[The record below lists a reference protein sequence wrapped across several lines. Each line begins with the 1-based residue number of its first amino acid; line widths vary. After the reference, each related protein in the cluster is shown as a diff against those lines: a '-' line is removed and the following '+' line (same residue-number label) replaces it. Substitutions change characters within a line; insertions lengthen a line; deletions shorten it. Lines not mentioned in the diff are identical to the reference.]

1 MTPMTSSS
9 AVPRSLRIGTR
20 LGLAFGVTIAM
31 MLCII
36 AVALLRLT
44 SISTTTR
51 HIVNEEWA
59 KTDAAADLI
68 HAAAAN
74 ARRTVQQLI
83 SSDQERQQLRQEI
96 LQGRE
101 SFVAAYKLLQD
112 TVNLP
117 EARAL
122 LEKAE
127 QARLNYVKS
136 QGRFYELLDSGQVE
150 AATRELK
157 TVTLV
162 ELGLLS
168 KTCEEVAAMEKSNA
182 LAEGEQAGEQADSAR
197 RTIVLIGLGALLLS
211 ILMAWRIT
219 RSITRPL
226 AQAVHVAQA
235 VASGTLGNRIDV
247 NVGAET
253 GQLLQA
259 LKDMDHSLSRIVGE
273 VRHGSDTIATATS
286 QIASG
291 NLDLSSRTE
300 EQASALEETTSAMQE
315 LSDTV
320 RKNHDSGKHAAE
332 LAESASQVAVR
343 GGKVVS
349 DVVHTM
355 ETINASSHKIADI
368 IGIIDSIAF
377 QTNILALNAAVEAAR
392 AGEDGRGFAV
402 VASEVRSLAGRSA
415 QAAKE
420 IKALIDESV
429 ENVSTGCS
437 LVEKAGST
445 MDQIVVS
452 VRRVADI
459 MDEISEASQD
469 QSQGILQINEAMA
482 QMTQV
487 TQQNAAL
494 VEESAA
500 AAQSL
505 EAQARG
511 LVGTVGAFSLHDV
524 HDMQEPH
531 ARLALAGAGQT
542 LLPVPQGI

>member
-1 MTPMTSSS
+1 MTAT
-9 AVPRSLRIGTR
+9 RSLRIGTR
-20 LGLAFGVTIAM
+20 LGLAFAVIIAM
-31 MLCII
+31 MLCIV

-44 SISTTTR
+44 SINTTTR

-542 LLPVPQGI
+542 LLPAPQGI

>member
-1 MTPMTSSS
+1 MTSSS

-44 SISTTTR
+44 SINTTTR

-168 KTCEEVAAMEKSNA
+168 KTCEEVAAMEKNNA

-420 IKALIDESV
+420 IKVLIDESV

>member
-44 SISTTTR
+44 SINTTTR

-168 KTCEEVAAMEKSNA
+168 KTCEEVAAMEKNNA

-420 IKALIDESV
+420 IKVLIDESV